1 MINLFVCF
9 VLSFASCQKKADKN
23 KATVTTQTQKQET
36 VIKAAEPA
44 KAEEQTISQTTKRED
59 VKMSAEATKA
69 LEGKEG
75 VFAILTTEKGE
86 IILNLF
92 YKETPMTVSNF
103 VGLAEGTLD
112 AAKGKPFY
120 DGLTF
125 HRVISDFMIQ
135 GGDPQ
140 GNGTGGPGY

>member
-1 MINLFVCF
+1 
-9 VLSFASCQKKADKN
+9 
-23 KATVTTQTQKQET
+23 
-36 VIKAAEPA
+36 
-44 KAEEQTISQTTKRED
+44 
-59 VKMSAEATKA
+59 MSAEATKA

-92 YKETPMTVSNF
+92 YKETPLTVSNF
-103 VGLAEGTLD
+103 VGLAEGILD

-125 HRVISDFMIQ
+125 HRVIADFMIQ
-135 GGDPQ
+135 G
-140 GNGTGGPGY
+140 